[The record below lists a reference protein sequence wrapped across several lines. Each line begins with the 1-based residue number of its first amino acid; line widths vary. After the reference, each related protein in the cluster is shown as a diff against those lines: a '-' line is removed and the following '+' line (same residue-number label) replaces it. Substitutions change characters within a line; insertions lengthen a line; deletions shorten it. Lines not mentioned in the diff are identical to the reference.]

1 MMKINSGI
9 LILAVTG
16 LFICPLTS
24 IKGQFHDHDQIS
36 KNAES
41 LARQHPD
48 LCSVKSLVRT
58 SGGKH
63 IWVITIGT
71 GTADSKPGV
80 AVVGGVDGKYLTGR
94 ELALGFA
101 EKILSNSSEKET
113 RELLSKVTFYVFP
126 DVSPDASEQFFS
138 GLKYERSLN
147 TRTTDDDRDFMYD
160 EDPGEDLNKDGFITL
175 IRIKDPAG
183 NYLESDEDK
192 RVMASADIS
201 KGQTGNYL
209 VYSEGTDNDKDGR
222 YNEDGAGGVSFNRNF
237 TYNYEEFGINSG
249 LYPVSE
255 AETRAVADFLYD
267 HFNIFMVI
275 SFGPQDNLGQPMKAS
290 ERPGLAQDP
299 TQNQPPEEGMMRRQR
314 GRITSILKTDEA
326 VNKLVSDKYHEI
338 TGFKGAPQAISEPGN
353 FMEWAYYHYGRYSFS
368 TPGWWLTV
376 EKGKS
381 AEAAFLKFADKINL
395 KDVFVP
401 WTPIVHPDFPG
412 KTVEVGGIKP
422 FEVLNP
428 PADTL
433 GELISA
439 HYKFITSVSA
449 MHPELE
455 FLDVKVEDA
464 GEKIFRLTLKIHNK
478 GLFATNTEVGEP
490 NIWTRV
496 MRLSVEP
503 SAGQTILS
511 GLKVQRVQRL
521 QGDESAE
528 FSWLI
533 SGKGKVGI
541 SAGSVNVGQINTSI
555 ELK

>member
-1 MMKINSGI
+1 MKINSGI

-16 LFICPLTS
+16 MFICPLTS
-24 IKGQFHDHDQIS
+24 IKGQLHDHSQIS
-36 KNAES
+36 KNSES

-48 LCSVKSLVRT
+48 LCSVKSLVKT
-58 SGGKH
+58 AGGKD

-80 AVVGGVDGKYLTGR
+80 AVVGGVDGKYLAGR

-101 EKILSNSSEKET
+101 EKILSNSSEKEI

-192 RVMASADIS
+192 RVMATADIS

-275 SFGPQDNLGQPMKAS
+275 AFGPQDNLGQPMKAS
-290 ERPGLAQDP
+290 DRTGAAQDQ

-401 WTPIVHPDFPG
+401 WTPIIHPDFPG

-422 FEVLNP
+422 FEALNP

-478 GLFATNTEVGEP
+478 GLLATNTEAGEP

-521 QGDESAE
+521 QGDENAE

-541 SAGSVNVGQINTSI
+541 SAGSLNVGQITTSI